1 MGDDDRERLERL
13 AALAERLEF
22 YFDRQPP
29 GFELAYITPED
40 AAAAQDIARGLLARL
55 PPADD
60 DTPVDETWLR
70 DRGAEQ
76 IDSIAQHWVIARAD
90 NRFEVYYFPKD
101 ATLRLLANNLNADG
115 VTTSLGGCHVVTAKP
130 TRGAVRRLLAALG
143 IG

>member
-1 MGDDDRERLERL
+1 MGDDDRELR
-13 AALAERLEF
+13 AAAERRCSGGSVGFTNGSTLPDSVKELEA
-22 YFDRQPP
+22 DARL
-29 GFELAYITPED
+29 LAD
-40 AAAAQDIARGLLARL
+40 GLLARL

-76 IDSIAQHWVIARAD
+76 IDSIVQHWVIARAD

-101 ATLRLLANNLNADG
+101 DTLRLLANNLNADG

-130 TRGAVRRLLAALG
+130 TRGAVRRLLSALG
-143 IG
+143 VG